1 MLPWLPGF
9 LPQGFPTKSPPSHP
23 LCQPLHS
30 LKQLSP
36 WIAPQSLNSSSSCC
50 PFQGT
55 SIPVRGKYGCG
66 KDCLILILFRL
77 PQISCFTL
85 NLKCFSCDS
94 DSCPSVGIGPLLQF
108 PCPLRAGPDLL
119 TLLLSLSSFVLLSFA
134 WFFVFFSAGQVL
146 LSALSWC
153 SASTSVPEDVFLL
166 YPWREVYSTATYSS
180 TILFSL
186 QYIF

>member
-1 MLPWLPGF
+1 MKFSTVQFSHSVMFDSLQPHE
-9 LPQGFPTKSPPSHP
+9 PQHT
-23 LCQPLHS
+23 
-30 LKQLSP
+30 
-36 WIAPQSLNSSSSCC
+36 
-50 PFQGT
+50 
-55 SIPVRGKYGCG
+55 
-66 KDCLILILFRL
+66 RL
-77 PQISCFTL
+77 PCPSPTPGVHPNYVYMYIHI
-85 NLKCFSCDS
+85 LKCFSCDS

-166 YPWREVYSTATYSS
+166 YPWREMYSTATYSS